1 MEREEGKSGL
11 RRRVLTQRIRLV
23 LQSNMQYS
31 DLTWTETQFL
41 EECNKK
47 MDHGSKNKQWMILRV
62 AGRHLHSSRN
72 RKKGKDKGERKEDW
86 QRVSRV

>member
-1 MEREEGKSGL
+1 M
-11 RRRVLTQRIRLV
+11 LTQSIRLA
-23 LQSNMQYS
+23 LQSNMKYS
-31 DLTWTETQFL
+31 DLTWTETHFL

-72 RKKGKDKGERKEDW
+72 RKKGEEG
-86 QRVSRV
+86 